1 MQRYGLNMSQIQEQM
16 VFEEYIDGVLQLDD
30 EQFDE
35 YYDSLNQEQ
44 QEELNEIIGK
54 IAKCRGKIAVSP
66 ITLPYKVG
74 TAALKGVG
82 KAVEMMYEGDMT
94 IEGIQQYASEEFSVE
109 FGNQD
114 RLQNTVQATEQSQ
127 DRLNNIQQNSVVD
140 LYNEDVVS
148 QVREV
153 EKSGNIRNSIA
164 SKLSVIEVAKKNSK

>member
-1 MQRYGLNMSQIQEQM
+1 MDNRIMT
-16 VFEEYIDGVLQLDD
+16 EEPSNSDTGEKNWKEMREKI
-30 EQFDE
+30 
-35 YYDSLNQEQ
+35 SLYE
-44 QEELNEIIGK
+44 GK
-54 IAKCRGKIAVSP
+54 IAEYEGKERQEVFNKAGLD
-66 ITLPYKVG
+66 T
-74 TAALKGVG
+74 TKGVG

-94 IEGIQQYASEEFSVE
+94 VEGIQQYASDEFGVE

-114 RLQNTVQATEQSQ
+114 RLQDTVQATEESQ

-164 SKLSVIEVAKKNSK
+164 AKLSVIEEAKKNSK